1 MQTLAIVMALAV
13 AGFAAVAAVYILVGA
28 RNVRRDPPRIV

>member
-1 MQTLAIVMALAV
+1 MQILAILLALAV
-13 AGFAAVAAVYILVGA
+13 AGFVAVAVGYIVVGA